1 MLKFALK
8 NMLVRRARLALVT
21 LSIVLSAS
29 VALLSFNISQQVNEG
44 IISTAGYYDLIIG
57 PAGSSTQLA
66 MNTMFFTDE
75 PLGTIS
81 YEFVEELRKSGLTN
95 AVVPFTMG
103 DSYNGARIVGTTPE
117 YLDGKR
123 LQQGTMFSEPFEAV
137 VGHSVA
143 ERYGLSVGS
152 SMITSHGL
160 TGTGH
165 DHASSPLTVT
175 GILAQTGTA
184 YDNVVFTSCQ
194 TVWAVH
200 DHGSEDAHDEEAH
213 GEKAGSAHVD
223 EESGS
228 DEQLGESNEPA
239 DANALMSHSPAH
251 DMTSHT
257 GSTASDSSAKQ
268 EADESET
275 PDEAEAEHIHGEVCA
290 ILIKSKSFNDYY
302 RLMEIYDSNAS
313 LLCINPS
320 TVLREVLEQVD
331 LSTQIVYVLCAII
344 LIMNIVVI
352 SVITLLNMYDAQKE
366 IALMRLIGISMKKI
380 AQLYLIQNGL
390 IGLVST
396 ILALLISHACLGLM
410 GSFVA
415 SMGIVLSVT
424 IIYPL
429 EWAIMALVFVLSILP
444 TMARILSMSRK
455 DSLSA

>member
-8 NMLVRRARLALVT
+8 NMLVRRARIVLVT

-29 VALLSFNISQQVNEG
+29 VALLAFNISQQVNDG
-44 IISTAGYYDLIIG
+44 IISTAGYYDMIIG

-81 YEFVEELRKSGLTN
+81 YEYVEELQASGLTN

-103 DSYNGARIVGTTPE
+103 DSYNGAKIVGTSPD
-117 YLDGKR
+117 YLDGKK
-123 LQQGTMFSEPFEAV
+123 LKSGDMFNEAFEAV
-137 VGHSVA
+137 VGSAVA
-143 ERYGLSVGS
+143 ERYGLELGD

-165 DHASSPLTVT
+165 AHEGNPLTVV
-175 GILAQTGTA
+175 GVLAKTGTA
-184 YDNVVFTSCQ
+184 YDNVIFTACE

-200 DHGSEDAHDEEAH
+200 DHEHAEEEHIHEDEDDGHVHEE
-213 GEKAGSAHVD
+213 ED
-223 EESGS
+223 
-228 DEQLGESNEPA
+228 
-239 DANALMSHSPAH
+239 HS
-251 DMTSHT
+251 TE
-257 GSTASDSSAKQ
+257 
-268 EADESET
+268 EADEPMSHAAAHSNVPDTHEEET
-275 PDEAEAEHIHGEVCA
+275 YDEAAEDHDHSYGDVCA

-302 RLMEIYDSNAS
+302 KLMEVYGANAS

-331 LSTQIVYVLCAII
+331 LSTQIVYILCAII
-344 LIMNIVVI
+344 LLMNIVVI

-366 IALMRLIGISMKKI
+366 IALMRLIGISMRKI
-380 AQLYLIQNGL
+380 GQLYLIQNGI

-396 ILALLISHACLGLM
+396 ILALILSHACLGLM

-415 SMGIVLSVT
+415 SMGIVLNVT
-424 IIYPL
+424 AIYPL
-429 EWAIMALVFVLSILP
+429 EWAIMALVFVLSVLP
-444 TMARILSMSRK
+444 TMVRILTMSRK
-455 DSLSA
+455 DSLSV

>member
-8 NMLVRRARLALVT
+8 NMLVRRARIVLVT

-29 VALLSFNISQQVNEG
+29 VALLAFNISQQVNDG
-44 IISTAGYYDLIIG
+44 IISTAGYYDMIIG

-81 YEFVEELRKSGLTN
+81 YEYVEELQASGLTN

-103 DSYNGARIVGTTPE
+103 DSYNGAKIVGTSPD
-117 YLDGKR
+117 YLDGKK
-123 LQQGTMFSEPFEAV
+123 LKSGDMFNEAFEAV
-137 VGHSVA
+137 VGSAVA
-143 ERYGLSVGS
+143 ERYGLELGD

-165 DHASSPLTVT
+165 AHEGNPLTVV
-175 GILAQTGTA
+175 GVLAKTGTA
-184 YDNVVFTSCQ
+184 YDNVIFTACE

-200 DHGSEDAHDEEAH
+200 DHEHAEEEHIHEDEDDGHVHEE
-213 GEKAGSAHVD
+213 ED
-223 EESGS
+223 
-228 DEQLGESNEPA
+228 
-239 DANALMSHSPAH
+239 HS
-251 DMTSHT
+251 TE
-257 GSTASDSSAKQ
+257 
-268 EADESET
+268 EADEPMSHAAAHSNVPDTHEEET
-275 PDEAEAEHIHGEVCA
+275 HDKAAEDHDHSYGDVCA

-302 RLMEIYDSNAS
+302 KLMEVYGANAS

-331 LSTQIVYVLCAII
+331 LSTQIVYILCAII
-344 LIMNIVVI
+344 LLMNIVVI

-366 IALMRLIGISMKKI
+366 IALMRLIGISMRKI
-380 AQLYLIQNGL
+380 GQLYLIQNGI

-396 ILALLISHACLGLM
+396 ILALILSHACLGLM

-415 SMGIVLSVT
+415 SMGIVLNVT
-424 IIYPL
+424 AIYPL
-429 EWAIMALVFVLSILP
+429 EWAIMALVFVLSVLP
-444 TMARILSMSRK
+444 TMVRILSMSRK
-455 DSLSA
+455 DSLSV